1 MALSWGGV
9 RQGQSLGLDL
19 VEQSRSGGTVTMRCR
34 FWHRSTYP
42 MIDTTNTLS
51 WSGSASGSK
60 SPGINRGSAW
70 TGESQLHEVTFN
82 VSLAPGESNTVTVNA
97 AVGPLEVIPGADKSI
112 SHSVSVTVS
121 RAADPPAP
129 ATGVTATRVDD
140 TKATVAWTKHA
151 TSDAPYTG
159 QGIDRTED
167 DWTSF
172 VLASGWLGSAP
183 SSWQDTSLQP
193 NRRYHYRH
201 VATNSGGTSSH
212 AYAAAAVYT
221 TPAATTAPTVAK
233 LTTGMVRLRWAI
245 GARHGSSQ
253 EIQTQTSA
261 DGGASWSGW
270 STIKSGLSP
279 SATEWT
285 TEVAPDPGLLHRYRT
300 RTLVPSGGL
309 VGISVASPVI
319 QVAAPPAKP
328 TNLAT
333 LAVVGETIVLSCQH
347 SPVDGSPISAIAFE
361 HRQTSSDPWTSVPKT
376 AVSVAARTLPAGTY
390 TADFEWRVQ
399 TWGEHPDGSPWSDPV
414 TVRVRPRPTAA
425 ITSPTS
431 SALGASRVTAV
442 GSYFSAASTPMA
454 GWRWRLY
461 HGVVLVREVNG
472 TVAQIRATFTGLADG
487 ESYELRLDVRD
498 ADNLWSAVTVQALD
512 VTYEPP
518 ATPTLTVTFDP
529 SDASAI
535 IQVTNPASGVAVI
548 RNEIWSGG
556 RMVGEVGPNGALT
569 HRIPDLDGTQTYLV
583 QAISELPSSADST
596 AVPLVID
603 EEVGCHL
610 NGGAGWGLHAAMWRG
625 SPSIDISE
633 AVDVSLTTWGLDELP
648 SPDFGPALP
657 ESLTVSGTLW
667 HDRPGSSRS
676 HFEAIRRA
684 RTTVCYRDCLQT
696 VYGVL
701 TSLSWGI
708 TSGRYAQLTLAIT
721 PTMVDEADLVDRQV
735 LLVED
740 PPGSG
745 EWRIVGVTGEV
756 SIFDLI
762 GG

>member
-1 MALSWGGV
+1 MALSYGGV
-9 RQGQSLGLDL
+9 KQGQSLGLDL

-34 FWHRSTYP
+34 FWHRSTYA
-42 MIDTTNTLS
+42 MFDTTNTLS
-51 WSGSASGSK
+51 WSGSASGTK

-70 TGESQLHEVTFN
+70 TGESQIHEITFN
-82 VSLAPGESNTVTVNA
+82 VSLAPGESKTITINGS
-97 AVGPLEVIPGADKSI
+97 VGPLEVIPGSDKSI

-129 ATGVTATRVDD
+129 ATGVTATRVSDSRAD
-140 TKATVAWTKHA
+140 LAWTSHA
-151 TSDAPYTG
+151 TEAAPYTQ
-159 QGIDRTED
+159 QGFDRSED
-167 DWTSF
+167 DWTTWNL
-172 VLASGWLGSAP
+172 VSGWLSGSAVSP
-183 SSWQDTSLQP
+183 WSDTTLQP

-201 VATNSGGTSSH
+201 AVANSGGLVRT
-212 AYAAAAVYT
+212 YAAAPVYT
-221 TPAATTAPTVAK
+221 TPAAASGLTVTK
-233 LTTGMVRLRWAI
+233 LASGMVRIRWSVNAL
-245 GARHGSSQ
+245 HGSEQ
-253 EIQTQTSA
+253 RVWTQTSS
-261 DGGASWSGW
+261 DDGASWSAW
-270 STIKSGLSP
+270 SLLKTGIAA
-279 SATEWT
+279 SAVEWT
-285 TEVAPDPGLLHRYRT
+285 TEVQPDAGLLHRYRV
-300 RTLVPSGGL
+300 RTLVPSGL
-309 VGISVASPVI
+309 SSDSFASPIV
-319 QVAAPPAKP
+319 QLSAPPAKP
-328 TNLAT
+328 TSLAT
-333 LAVVGETIVLSCQH
+333 LAVLGETIVLSCQH
-347 SPVDGSPISAIAFE
+347 NPVDGSPISAIAFE
-361 HRQTSSDPWTSVPKT
+361 HRQSSADPWTSVPKT
-376 AVSVAARTLPAGTY
+376 AVSVAARTLAAGTY
-390 TADFEWRVQ
+390 TTDFEWRAQ
-399 TWGEHPDGSPWSDPV
+399 TWGEHPDPSPWSDPV

-431 SALGASRVTAV
+431 TALGASSVTVV

-461 HGVVLVREVNG
+461 RGAVLVREVNG
-472 TVAQIRATFTGLADG
+472 TSTTIRATFTGLADG
-487 ESYELRLDVRD
+487 ESYEVRLDVRD
-498 ADNLWSAVTVQALD
+498 ADGLWSAVTVQTLN

-535 IQVTNPASGVAVI
+535 IQVTNPASGVAVV

-569 HRIPDLDGTQTYLV
+569 HRVPDLDGTQTYMV
-583 QAISELPSSADST
+583 RAISELPSSADST
-596 AVPLVID
+596 AVPLLID

-610 NGGAGWGLHAAMWRG
+610 NGDAGWGLHAAMWRG
-625 SPSIDISE
+625 SPSVDISE
-633 AVDVSLTTWGLDELP
+633 AVEVSLTTWGLDALP
-648 SPDFGPALP
+648 SSDFGSALP

-667 HDRPGSSRS
+667 HDRPGSSRN

-745 EWRIVGVTGEV
+745 EWRITGVTGEV